1 MPRDESNPDRQPR
14 RRPAFGFNEG
24 RERYT
29 EKTVRGINVGTIQDR
44 YNEHAWIRSTLVVAN
59 EP

>member
-14 RRPAFGFNEG
+14 RRRPFGVDEG
-24 RERYT
+24 RLRYH
-29 EKTVRGINVGTIQDR
+29 EKTVRGITVGTIQDR
-44 YNEHAWIRSTLVVAN
+44 YNDHAWIRSTLVVEN

>member
-1 MPRDESNPDRQPR
+1 MPRDDYNRDRQPR
-14 RRPAFGFNEG
+14 RRPAFGDHQG

-29 EKTVRGINVGTIQDR
+29 EKTVRGITVGTIQDR
-44 YNEHAWIRSTLVVAN
+44 YNEHAWIRSTLVVEN

>member
-1 MPRDESNPDRQPR
+1 MPSDDIDRGRQPR
-14 RRPAFGFNEG
+14 RRPAFGEHQG

-29 EKTVRGINVGTIQDR
+29 EKTVRGITVGTIQDR
-44 YNEHAWIRSTLVVAN
+44 YNEHAWIRTTLVDEN